1 MPEKAEKVLHFLQN
15 RNLPAHRLGTVGGD
29 ALAVTVAGET
39 LAWPLAEIH
48 DDWFNAIAN
57 ALCEEL
63 TAS

>member
-1 MPEKAEKVLHFLQN
+1 MFLQS

-29 ALAVTVAGET
+29 ALAVTVGGRNAG
-39 LAWPLAEIH
+39 AGRSPEIH